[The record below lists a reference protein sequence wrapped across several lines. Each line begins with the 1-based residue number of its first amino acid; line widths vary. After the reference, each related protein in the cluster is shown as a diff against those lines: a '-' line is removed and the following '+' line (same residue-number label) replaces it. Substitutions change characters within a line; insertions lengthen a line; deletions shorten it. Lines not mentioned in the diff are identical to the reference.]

1 MKAKTQRVPCK
12 NWILEDDR
20 HYPLLLL
27 VVLMLWQHNLLLYC
41 QIIKREEKL
50 WFQSCWIDALFW
62 HNTVFHKLLLATEHP
77 CVHVII
83 PVLVHRALLLKFFW
97 LLFVALSTL
106 QCGRQDVKNI
116 LWKSTILS
124 STQEQ
129 KNSSSNLTAYC
140 LNVFGV
146 SRQPKSPLAL
156 KSFYWLRIKLIRPRS
171 FQENKLPSAINRLA
185 IMLMGDCSYGDHM
198 RLKLSWS
205 QAFVYGRFYPPEE
218 AK

>member
-1 MKAKTQRVPCK
+1 MV
-12 NWILEDDR
+12 
-20 HYPLLLL
+20 
-27 VVLMLWQHNLLLYC
+27 
-41 QIIKREEKL
+41 
-50 WFQSCWIDALFW
+50 S
-62 HNTVFHKLLLATEHP
+62 KLLDW
-77 CVHVII
+77 CII
-83 PVLVHRALLLKFFW
+83 LTQYGVSQAAVGYRASMCSRYYSSSCTSCFAFKGFFW

-129 KNSSSNLTAYC
+129 KNTSSNLTAYC

-156 KSFYWLRIKLIRPRS
+156 KSFYWLRIKLIRLRS